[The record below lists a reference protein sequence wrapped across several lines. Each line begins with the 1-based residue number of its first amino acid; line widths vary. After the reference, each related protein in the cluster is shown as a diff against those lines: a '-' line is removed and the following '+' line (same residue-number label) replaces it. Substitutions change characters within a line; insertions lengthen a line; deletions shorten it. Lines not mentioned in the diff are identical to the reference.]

1 MSKTGSDSINY
12 SCVIDFPF
20 YDFWIRFWNCMGVFV
35 NHFIR
40 KTISLHLNF
49 GYGVLSVMLVNHV

>member
-20 YDFWIRFWNCMGVFV
+20 YDFWIRFWNCMVFLLIILFV
-35 NHFIR
+35 KRYPCIW
-40 KTISLHLNF
+40 ILVM
-49 GYGVLSVMLVNHV
+49 GYFQWCW